1 MNINMNTSNLVFDTL
16 WGQYVLHVE
25 EAAKAEADAKRCLDL
40 SARSRSEAA
49 KLKLVLD
56 GFIRGAAVAE
66 GPIQVIEGPI
76 QVIEE
81 PIQVIEEPIQVIEEP
96 IQVIEEPIQVIEEP
110 IQVIEEPN
118 RSTETMTAKLITI
131 LTPGPLF
138 ADDVTTTLQQDHW
151 APEVDEDPCLYVE
164 YCLRADPVT
173 YGQTPEGRWYLNQ
186 QRSKVEDSVV
196 SSTPID
202 LPRATKN
209 KKATNTK
216 VPPADSIRGR
226 VAKILLDYG
235 PTSRAD
241 VVAELEARNQMPESK
256 DIFKYVSVILSSH
269 AEFSNCGGG
278 RWTCDPSKVHP
289 SILEGSQDNISCK
302 LEEADGNMAS
312 EQGPVAL

>member
-66 GPIQVIEGPI
+66 GPIQVIEG
-76 QVIEE
+76 
-81 PIQVIEEPIQVIEEP
+81 P

-302 LEEADGNMAS
+302 LEEADGNIAS